1 MSGKENKKSDDQ
13 QDEENRRMEAQI
25 QRLRDEIRDLDRM
38 SEEKLRS
45 IQEMHQLIQE
55 LEARLQAA
63 QAAKKK

>member
-25 QRLRDEIRDLDRM
+25 QRLKDEIRDLDRM

-45 IQEMHQLIQE
+45 IQEMHQLIQQ

>member
-1 MSGKENKKSDDQ
+1 MSGKENRKSDDQ
-13 QDEENRRMEAQI
+13 QDEENRRTEAQI
-25 QRLRDEIRDLDRM
+25 QRLKDEIRDLDRI

>member
-13 QDEENRRMEAQI
+13 QEEENRRTEAQI
-25 QRLRDEIRDLDRM
+25 QRLKDEIRDLDRM

-45 IQEMHQLIQE
+45 IQEMHQLIQQ